1 MTRTPGI
8 PGARVPE
15 QMSPMDPNNM
25 YIVSDDE
32 MIVGYARAL
41 IHQFHKVSPGNRYPV
56 TRTPEMP
63 GVRATECKSLAEH
76 NDL

>member
-1 MTRTPGI
+1 MTCTLGI

-15 QMSPMDPNNM
+15 QMSPRDPNNT
-25 YIVSDDE
+25 YIASDDE
-32 MIVGYARAL
+32 IIVGYGRAL

-63 GVRATECKSLAEH
+63 GFRAIECKSLAEH